1 MRNIFYLYLML
12 SIGRCSDE
20 QIFETKIVR
29 VGKEIKLTC
38 PRREVGTLFWIKL
51 VSGDF
56 PKILGRSFT
65 FQSGDQRIR
74 TATETGAFVLYI
86 TEAQQ
91 SDTGV
96 YFCMKTGKQDFK
108 ILSGIFLK
116 VEGPKPAFSTAP
128 PSDPV
133 HEKPTFMLQCSVLH
147 DCQNK
152 ACPAADT
159 VFCLNAKSQKF
170 HSTLNYTHINGGA
183 EYEKNLDGLSIMKCF
198 SSYLRNFS
206 TFDSQT
212 YYCATATCVESFSE
226 DTTKGDTEVNK
237 NNIVL
242 YLLCATLAISL
253 IVIASLIYSIKNL
266 KRQSYVDC
274 NAAVGL
280 QTNVIP
286 NGDQENLQVDSDS
299 VVYSLAT
306 YKKVSKSRTTHTKTC
321 RVHLH

>member
-86 TEAQQ
+86 TEARQ

-159 VFCLNAKSQKF
+159 HIRACLAPSLDPHQFAYRANRPTEDAVTVSITLHRSLSHLENTKSYVRMLF
-170 HSTLNYTHINGGA
+170 MDDSSAFNTLIPDI
-183 EYEKNLDGLSIMKCF
+183 L
-198 SSYLRNFS
+198 
-206 TFDSQT
+206 
-212 YYCATATCVESFSE
+212 
-226 DTTKGDTEVNK
+226 TTKLDQFQ
-237 NNIVL
+237 IVP
-242 YLLCATLAISL
+242 ASPGSKIS
-253 IVIASLIYSIKNL
+253 
-266 KRQSYVDC
+266 
-274 NAAVGL
+274 
-280 QTNVIP
+280 
-286 NGDQENLQVDSDS
+286 
-299 VVYSLAT
+299 
-306 YKKVSKSRTTHTKTC
+306 
-321 RVHLH
+321 

>member
-1 MRNIFYLYLML
+1 MIF
-12 SIGRCSDE
+12 SSGCSDE
-20 QIFETKIVR
+20 QIFETEIVP
-29 VGKEIKLTC
+29 VGKEMKLTC

-56 PKILGRSFT
+56 PKILGRSFS
-65 FQSGDQRIR
+65 FESVDQRIR
-74 TATETGAFVLYI
+74 TATEPGAFVLYI
-86 TEAQQ
+86 TKVRQ

-108 ILSGIFLK
+108 ILNGIFLK
-116 VEGPKPAFSTAP
+116 VEGPKPAFTTAPTAP

-133 HEKPTFMLQCSVLH
+133 HEKPTFTLQCSVLH
-147 DCQNK
+147 DCQDK

-159 VFCLNAKSQKF
+159 VFCLNAKSHKF
-170 HSTLNYTHINGGA
+170 HSSLNHTHTNGGA
-183 EYEKNLDGLSIMKCF
+183 EYEKNLDGLSTTKCF

-206 TFDSQT
+206 TFDSQM

-226 DTTKGDTEVNK
+226 DTTKVNR
-237 NNIVL
+237 NNTVL
-242 YLLCATLAISL
+242 YLLCAALAISL

-266 KRQSYVDC
+266 KTQPYMDC

-286 NGDQENLQVDSDS
+286 NGGQENLQVDEDS

-306 YKKVSKSRTTHTKTC
+306 FKKVSKSRTTDTKPAGCIYTDA
-321 RVHLH
+321 RALVLD